1 MRSERVRKVLDI
13 STLAILGLAI
23 AATAAAP
30 AQEETNPPLRLLE
43 TISMPGV
50 KGRLDHMDV
59 DVQGQ
64 RLFVSGL
71 ENGSVEVV
79 DLQAGKWLR
88 RISGFKKPQGI
99 AYVAALNK
107 FFVASGDDGM
117 VRIFRADTFAL
128 LNSIQLELGP
138 NRVAYDPHRR
148 LLYVGY
154 GGKDAGKDYGEV
166 GIIDAVKDEKVAA
179 VPVAAHPAELLLNQS
194 GDTLFVLIPA
204 ASEVQVIDTKKR
216 QVVVTWAVSSRRP
229 GDAAFDE
236 SAKRLFLGTH
246 VPPQMIGM
254 NTATGK
260 EVASLPTMDGMDGV
274 YFDSKR
280 SRVYVSGGRGVDV
293 GFVYIYQQN
302 DPDHYTQI
310 ATIST
315 KSGAGTS
322 FWSPELDRYYV
333 AAPANNRDDAAILVY
348 QARP

>member
-1 MRSERVRKVLDI
+1 MRKVPDV
-13 STLAILGLAI
+13 SALAILGLAI
-23 AATAAAP
+23 VAIAAAY
-30 AQEETNPPLRLLE
+30 AQEQTNPPLRLLQ

-50 KGRLDHMDV
+50 KGRLDHLDV

-99 AYVAALNK
+99 AYVTALNK
-107 FFVASGDDGM
+107 LFVASGDDGM
-117 VRIFRADTFAL
+117 VRVFRADTFAL
-128 LNSIQLELGP
+128 LDSIQLELGP
-138 NRVAYDPHRR
+138 NRVVYDPHRN

-166 GIIDAVKDEKVAA
+166 GIVDAAKDQKVAA
-179 VPVAAHPAELLLNQS
+179 VHVAAHPAELLLNQS
-194 GDTLFVLIPA
+194 GDSLFALIPA

-216 QVVVTWAVSSRRP
+216 QVVVATWPVSSQRP

-236 SAKRLFLGTH
+236 AARRLFLGTH
-246 VPPQMIGM
+246 VPPQMIAM
-254 NTATGK
+254 DSATGK
-260 EVASLPTMDGMDGV
+260 EAASLPTMDGMDGV

-280 SRVYVSGGRGVDV
+280 SRVYVSGGRGMDV
-293 GFVYIYQQN
+293 GFVYIYRRAE
-302 DPDHYTQI
+302 PDHYTQI

-315 KSGAGTS
+315 KPGAGTS

-333 AAPANNRDDAAILVY
+333 AAPANNQDAAAILVY
-348 QARP
+348 QPRP